1 MALKLYQ
8 FAISHYC
15 EKVRWALD
23 YKGINHETVNLL
35 PGQHIKTIRR
45 LTGRESSVPVIDHDG
60 QVVQGS
66 ARILDYL
73 DETFPEHPLTPDD
86 PVEREQA
93 LAWERRL
100 DEEAGP
106 AIRCYSYH
114 HFLKRPKVVVPM
126 LAAGTPFYNRILLS
140 LAFSRVD
147 EVMRQ
152 WMKINE
158 KTAEQSRLT
167 MEGLLTELEQIYG
180 SRSFL
185 VGDRFSRADLTAAA
199 LFAPMF
205 QPAQYPVPWPKAKR
219 IPKDIQAWL
228 DQWQPQLA
236 ALEAVYRDHR
246 GGDASP

>member
-15 EKVRWALD
+15 EKIRWALD
-23 YKGINHETVNLL
+23 FKGLNYETVNLL
-35 PGQHIKTIRR
+35 PGQHIKTVRT
-45 LTGRESSVPVIDHDG
+45 LTGKASSVPVLDHDG
-60 QVVQGS
+60 QIVQGS

-73 DETFPEHPLTPDD
+73 DETFPERSLTPDD
-86 PVEREQA
+86 PELRKQA
-93 LAWERRL
+93 LAWEHRL

-114 HFLKRPKVVVPM
+114 HFLQRPKIVVPM

-140 LAFSRVD
+140 LTFSRVD

-158 KTAEQSRLT
+158 KTAGKSRQV
-167 MEGLLTELEQIYG
+167 MEGLLNELAGIY
-180 SRSFL
+180 SQQAFL

-199 LFAPMF
+199 LFAPLF
-205 QPAQYPVPWPKAKR
+205 QPPEYPVPWPKPGR
-219 IPKDIQAWL
+219 IPKDIKAWL
-228 DQWQPQLA
+228 DQWQPQLQT
-236 ALEAVYRDHR
+236 LEKIYAGNR
-246 GGDASP
+246 